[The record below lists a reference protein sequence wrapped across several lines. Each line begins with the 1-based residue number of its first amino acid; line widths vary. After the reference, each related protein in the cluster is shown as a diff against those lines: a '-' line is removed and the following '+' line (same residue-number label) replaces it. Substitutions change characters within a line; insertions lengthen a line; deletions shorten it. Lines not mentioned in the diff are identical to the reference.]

1 MGYYDFLFNAGH
13 GTSDVTGGYDPGATY
28 NGIQEH
34 IVVEKIVDKAIAR
47 LTSIYKMN
55 VHRDEQNYL
64 DVDLKG
70 NTYKYK
76 FAVSAHINAGGGQ
89 RAEVFSP
96 LTCSDLKL
104 QMNILSDLAK
114 LGLKN
119 GGVKSREYYSG
130 NTYTRTN
137 GVAMSGLD
145 YYKEIRDAKNLGI
158 DLSIY
163 EIGFIDSN
171 DINIILANIDKIA
184 NIFADRIA
192 EYTGVKAAEN
202 KPADE
207 TSAGVMYRVV
217 VNSFT
222 ERKNAEAQQEKLL
235 KAGYDS
241 FLDTYIENGITY
253 LRVIAGSYSVRANAD
268 KVLKDI
274 KSKGFDAFIAIY
286 NNEAAAE
293 KPAEVPAPAPT
304 PSKRYLNLNP
314 NLSKWNVYKTNV
326 APVIGNE
333 CGALNPKL
341 YEGLSYEILAEP
353 QKDVYTIQTENYGKV
368 NIYAPRDDDSSI
380 TDYRVY

>member
-34 IVVEKIVDKAIAR
+34 IVVEKIVDKAITR

-130 NTYTRTN
+130 NTYTRVN

-192 EYTGVKAAEN
+192 EYVGVKAVEN

-253 LRVIAGSYSVRANAD
+253 LRVVAGSYSVKANAD

-286 NNEAAAE
+286 NNETVAE
-293 KPAEVPAPAPT
+293 KPAEVPTPAPT

-341 YEGLSYEILAEP
+341 YGGLSYEILAEP

>member
-47 LTSIYKMN
+47 LTSVYKMN

-64 DVDLKG
+64 DVDLRG
-70 NTYKYK
+70 NSYKYK

-192 EYTGVKAAEN
+192 EYVGVKAVEN
-202 KPADE
+202 KPAYE
-207 TSAGVMYRVV
+207 TSAGVMYRIV

>member
-1 MGYYDFLFNAGH
+1 MGYYDFLFNVGH
-13 GTSDVTGGYDPGATY
+13 GTSEVDGSYDPGATY
-28 NGIQEH
+28 NGVQEH
-34 IVVEKIVDKAIAR
+34 TVVEQIVDNAVAR
-47 LTSIYKMN
+47 LRNKYGMN

-64 DVDLKG
+64 DVDLRG
-70 NTYKYK
+70 NSYKYK

-89 RAEVFSP
+89 RAEAFSP

-145 YYKEIRDAKNLGI
+145 YYKEIRDAKSLGI

-192 EYTGVKAAEN
+192 EYVGVKAVEN
-202 KPADE
+202 KPAYE
-207 TSAGVMYRVV
+207 TSAGVMYRIV

-286 NNEAAAE
+286 NNETVAE
-293 KPAEVPAPAPT
+293 KPAKVPAPAPT

-341 YEGLSYEILAEP
+341 YGGLSYEILAEP

-368 NIYAPRDDDSSI
+368 NIYAPRDNDSSI

>member
-1 MGYYDFLFNAGH
+1 MGYYDFLFNVGH
-13 GTSDVTGGYDPGATY
+13 GTSEVDGSYDPGATY
-28 NGIQEH
+28 NGVQEH
-34 IVVEKIVDKAIAR
+34 TVVEQIVDNAVAR
-47 LTSIYKMN
+47 LRNKYGMN

-64 DVDLKG
+64 DVDLRG
-70 NTYKYK
+70 NSYKYK

-145 YYKEIRDAKNLGI
+145 YYKEIRDAKSLGI

-192 EYTGVKAAEN
+192 EYVGVKAVEN
-202 KPADE
+202 KPAYE
-207 TSAGVMYRVV
+207 TSAGVMYRIV

-286 NNEAAAE
+286 NNETVAE
-293 KPAEVPAPAPT
+293 KPAKVPAPAPT

-341 YEGLSYEILAEP
+341 YGGLSYEILAEP

-368 NIYAPRDDDSSI
+368 NIYAPRDNDSSI

>member
-1 MGYYDFLFNAGH
+1 MGYYDFLFNVGH
-13 GTSDVTGGYDPGATY
+13 GTSEVDGSYDPGATY

-47 LTSIYKMN
+47 LASVYKMN

-171 DINIILANIDKIA
+171 DIDIILANIDKIA

-341 YEGLSYEILAEP
+341 YGGLSYEILAEP

-368 NIYAPRDDDSSI
+368 NIYAPRDNDSSI